1 MTNTI
6 LNATQH
12 DATADQQT
20 AGVTNL
26 PPAIAAAVR
35 NNLTVDSIP
44 THNEIVRRCTAIA
57 LLLEQH
63 NYDNGVPNFGQRVMI
78 GGAPWMMSFLEA
90 ELWSRGFTP
99 VYAFSVRASE
109 EVVDPTTGI
118 VRKTNVFKHV
128 GFVEARKP

>member
-12 DATADQQT
+12 DATGDQQT

-35 NNLTVDSIP
+35 NNLTIDNIP
-44 THNEIVRRCTAIA
+44 THNEIVRRCTAVV
-57 LLLEQH
+57 LLIEQH
-63 NYDNGVPNFGQRVMI
+63 NYDNGVSCVGQRVMI
-78 GGAPWMMSFLEA
+78 GGAPWLMSFLEA
-90 ELWSRGFTP
+90 ELWARGFTP
-99 VYAFSVRASE
+99 VYAFSVRRSE
-109 EVVDPTTGI
+109 EVVDSATAT
-118 VRKTNVFKHV
+118 VRKVNVFKHV